1 MMSKIPSLTPRA
13 SFSQLLFAIAETPP
27 SELTDL
33 ERRLLAITKELYV
46 NTLVMVRVEAAA
58 RADLDAPIPPATD
71 GQVARAARLAF
82 VAAVEIERPL
92 RDIRDALGSG
102 R

>member
-1 MMSKIPSLTPRA
+1 MSKTPALAPRA
-13 SFSQLLFAIAETPP
+13 TFSQLLFAVASTPP

-46 NTLVMVRVEAAA
+46 NTLVFVQVEAA
-58 RADLDAPIPPATD
+58 RADPDAPIPPATD

-82 VAAVEIERPL
+82 VAAVELEKPL